1 MSTLISCMS
10 TEISCISTN
19 LSRMPT
25 WYIIFIWNVGSL
37 VLAIFHILC
46 IELVFIILWLSFAFP
61 GIATFYCQKDRRG
74 YTDFACQYNY
84 AGCRHKTVA
93 CQHN

>member
-1 MSTLISCMS
+1 MLEVLFWQYFIFYVL
-10 TEISCISTN
+10 N
-19 LSRMPT
+19 LF
-25 WYIIFIWNVGSL
+25 YNSL
-37 VLAIFHILC
+37 V
-46 IELVFIILWLSFAFP
+46 AFS

-84 AGCRHKTVA
+84 AACRHKTAA